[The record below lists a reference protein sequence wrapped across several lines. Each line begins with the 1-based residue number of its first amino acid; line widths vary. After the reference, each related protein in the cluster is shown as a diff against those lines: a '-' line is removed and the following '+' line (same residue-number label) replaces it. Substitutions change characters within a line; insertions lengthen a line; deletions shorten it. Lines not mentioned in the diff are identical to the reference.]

1 MQARGKVKGFRD
13 LTLPSED
20 FSSSFVQ
27 ASHLLP
33 KWPSGFHSQALERGE
48 REGGIKGRGEGL
60 RVNEREGEVGE
71 KKRERRTEREG
82 EKEGIRESFVLNA
95 VLTLYKILC

>member
-48 REGGIKGRGEGL
+48 RE
-60 RVNEREGEVGE
+60 REE
-71 KKRERRTEREG
+71 
-82 EKEGIRESFVLNA
+82 
-95 VLTLYKILC
+95 